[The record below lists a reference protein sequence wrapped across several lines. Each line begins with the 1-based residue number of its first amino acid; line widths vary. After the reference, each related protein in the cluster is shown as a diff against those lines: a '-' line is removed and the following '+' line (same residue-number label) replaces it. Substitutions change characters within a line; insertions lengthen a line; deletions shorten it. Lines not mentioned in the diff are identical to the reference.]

1 MALIEETCSHRI
13 HYVGVGGQLGDVQIK
28 KIELNQASLSEQEQ
42 AVVLRN
48 NAFQLLSLGKRESN
62 SSRGEESTAS
72 ANSRWSGKTDRNQNE
87 STGQEGIQEMRQR
100 FQNAS
105 PEEKEQM
112 RQ

>member
-1 MALIEETCSHRI
+1 M
-13 HYVGVGGQLGDVQIK
+13 
-28 KIELNQASLSEQEQ
+28 
-42 AVVLRN
+42 RN

-87 STGQEGIQEMRQR
+87 STGEEGMQEMRQR

-105 PEEKEQM
+105 PEEREQM